1 MVWSNDAPINEAQLQ
16 QMREEFWDTA
26 PSYEG
31 RKEIWEALRG
41 ACEACEKGDYDLAQA
56 ILEGVGVSLP
66 NGECCTR
73 ALLFSSVWSNMH
85 SLAAMDRHMSII
97 GWE

>member
-1 MVWSNDAPINEAQLQ
+1 MWSNEAPINEAQLL

-41 ACEACEKGDYDLAQA
+41 ACEAFEKGDYDLAQA
-56 ILEGVGVSLP
+56 ILEGVGVTLP
-66 NGECCTR
+66 NGE
-73 ALLFSSVWSNMH
+73 
-85 SLAAMDRHMSII
+85 
-97 GWE
+97 